1 MEDGEKMEVGRN
13 GDEDGREERVERK
26 VKMREKVKSG
36 NVWLMKLQ
44 DIYEMCLGELMGWI
58 RVLMSCQNE
67 CQVGQEGIFKYM
79 CECWPN

>member
-1 MEDGEKMEVGRN
+1 MVMEAVRFG
-13 GDEDGREERVERK
+13 DGREERVERK

>member
-1 MEDGEKMEVGRN
+1 MEVGRN

-58 RVLMSCQNE
+58 TVLMSCQNE

>member
-36 NVWLMKLQ
+36 NYVTNEVRVLLNEVEASLMS
-44 DIYEMCLGELMGWI
+44 WI
-58 RVLMSCQNE
+58 RT
-67 CQVGQEGIFKYM
+67 
-79 CECWPN
+79 

>member
-36 NVWLMKLQ
+36 NYVKMRWVVRFM
-44 DIYEMCLGELMGWI
+44 
-58 RVLMSCQNE
+58 
-67 CQVGQEGIFKYM
+67 QVGVGLVRVIRS
-79 CECWPN
+79 